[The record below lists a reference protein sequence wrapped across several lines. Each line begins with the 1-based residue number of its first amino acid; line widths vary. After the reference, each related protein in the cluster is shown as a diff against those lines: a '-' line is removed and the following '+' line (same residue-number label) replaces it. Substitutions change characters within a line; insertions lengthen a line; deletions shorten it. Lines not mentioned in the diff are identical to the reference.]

1 MKCPN
6 CAAILPLK
14 LVSPGTVQ
22 CEYCGDF
29 IAVGAIPL
37 YDSSSNAECHAEGYI
52 TQATE
57 GCSHSEGWRAQA
69 DKKEVTLLQVTDSTE
84 LIAEAIKNTGI
95 TFKQAADA
103 MSDFAKIMRSQNLNF
118 L

>member
-14 LVSPGTVQ
+14 LISPGTVQ

-29 IAVGAIPL
+29 IAVAATPL
-37 YDSSSNAECHAEGYI
+37 YESGLNLAEEN
-52 TQATE
+52 
-57 GCSHSEGWRAQA
+57 
-69 DKKEVTLLQVTDSTE
+69 EVDLLQTSDSA
-84 LIAEAIKNTGI
+84 AEAIKNIGV

-103 MSDFAKIMRSQNLNF
+103 MSNFAKIAYF
-118 L
+118 KI

>member
-29 IAVGAIPL
+29 ISVGAIPL
-37 YDSSSNAECHAEGYI
+37 YESNSNLAEE
-52 TQATE
+52 
-57 GCSHSEGWRAQA
+57 
-69 DKKEVTLLQVTDSTE
+69 KEITLLQISDSTE